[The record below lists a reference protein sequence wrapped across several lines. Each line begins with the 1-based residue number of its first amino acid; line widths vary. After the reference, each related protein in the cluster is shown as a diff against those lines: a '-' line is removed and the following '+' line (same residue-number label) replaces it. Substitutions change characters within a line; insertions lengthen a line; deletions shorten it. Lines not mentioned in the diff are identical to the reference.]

1 MAEYLTIDA
10 AYDDAT
16 LTDWYISS
24 VDDDSA
30 PVWTDEHIY
39 ELLSDFYVIPKDTP
53 AADVA
58 PVKHG
63 HWVYKERTKLSST
76 GVARITEEGEAYVVK
91 NRITV
96 RVPYCSECGD
106 HGDNVVDA
114 TPYCPNCGARMD
126 GGDDNASKTTY

>member
-16 LTDWYISS
+16 LTDRYISS

-53 AADVA
+53 TVEAEPVA
-58 PVKHG
+58 YSEWEEVKSGKGIFDYFFRCKKCHKG
-63 HWVYKERTKLSST
+63 TPNK
-76 GVARITEEGEAYVVK
+76 AY
-91 NRITV
+91 IIA
-96 RVPYCSECGD
+96 PD
-106 HGDNVVDA
+106 
-114 TPYCPNCGARMD
+114 YCPFCGAKMD
-126 GGDDNASKTTY
+126 GGDENE

>member
-1 MAEYLTIDA
+1 MDKIKAVNPNIIVRGNVDKPYYLIEY
-10 AYDDAT
+10 YD
-16 LTDWYISS
+16 
-24 VDDDSA
+24 
-30 PVWTDEHIY
+30 
-39 ELLSDFYVIPKDTP
+39 LSDNKWHIGYGSYCLANVKEWLKTCFEVTN
-53 AADVA
+53 ADVA

-114 TPYCPNCGARMD
+114 TPYCPNCGAKMD
-126 GGDDNASKTTY
+126 G

>member
-1 MAEYLTIDA
+1 MAENIPKDHISRTSVYNLLNAIGGCGADIETDPYTYGWNKAIDA
-10 AYDDAT
+10 AIEGIGK
-16 LTDWYISS
+16 L
-24 VDDDSA
+24 
-30 PVWTDEHIY
+30 
-39 ELLSDFYVIPKDTP
+39 P
-53 AADVA
+53 AVEYT

-114 TPYCPNCGARMD
+114 TPYCPNCEAKMD
-126 GGDDNASKTTY
+126 GGNENE